1 MAKKIGTQRMCMGHR
16 KLNGVTRNN
25 PYLLPNIEELIANLG
40 TSKFISTLNF
50 TKGYHQVPVKIEHQ
64 EKTASVTPYGK
75 YEYTT
80 MPFGLVTALST
91 FQRLID
97 KVLH

>member
-1 MAKKIGTQRMCMGHR
+1 M
-16 KLNGVTRNN
+16 
-25 PYLLPNIEELIANLG
+25 
-40 TSKFISTLNF
+40 
-50 TKGYHQVPVKIEHQ
+50 PVKTEHQ
-64 EKTASVTPYGK
+64 EKTAFVTPYGK

-97 KVLH
+97 KVLHQLHEFSVAYLDDILIHSLTWEKHLKHLDIAFNKLREAGLRVQKRNVPLLMVIL